1 MLSGVILAGG
11 DNKRMNGQVKA
22 LLTFEGTPL
31 ILRQIAEMSKICSE
45 IIIVTNEPRS
55 FLPLVDRSV
64 RIITDFYQGKGILS
78 GMHAGLMLAKHQ
90 NVWVIGSDMP
100 FISSRAAEYLLDLKE
115 NLQLDAVIPLIGGCL
130 YPLHGIYDKNI
141 AETVAKKLQSGS
153 SDMKDVLKSVR
164 WAELTELKMVEQG
177 IPSSFVTAIKTQN
190 DYQNALNMEQIG
202 SEIRR

>member
-31 ILRQIAEMSKICSE
+31 ILRQIAEMNKICSE
-45 IIIVTNEPRS
+45 IIIVTNEPRL

-64 RIITDFYQGKGILS
+64 RIITDFYQGKGILG
-78 GMHAGLMLAKHQ
+78 GMHAGLMLSKHQ

-100 FISSRAAEYLLDLKE
+100 FVSSKAAGLLLDLKE
-115 NLQLDAVIPLIGGCL
+115 NLVLEAAIPLIKGRL
-130 YPLHGIYDKNI
+130 HPLHAIYDKSV
-141 AETVAKKLQSGS
+141 AETVAKTLQSGI
-153 SDMKDVLKSVR
+153 SDVQDVLKSLR
-164 WAELTELKMVEQG
+164 WAELTEPKVNEQG
-177 IPSSFVTAIKTQN
+177 IPSSFVTAIKTQT
-190 DYQNALNMEQIG
+190 DYKNALQSEQSG